1 VLAPRRRP
9 MLQSAIASCGDRPM
23 PTPRLPRRTVSATLA
38 VSAALFAAGARPPP
52 GSSVQAGPPPQ
63 VDLLAGQ
70 FLVAAP
76 EMRDPRFFHT
86 VILMVQHDPRGAL
99 GIVINRPVGE
109 RPLAALL
116 EALGDSGSHVAG
128 EVQVFA
134 GGPVEPG
141 VGFVVHSAEYT
152 RSGTISVD
160 GRVAVTSSLEV
171 LRDLGQ
177 GRGPQ
182 KSLVAFGY
190 AGWRAGQLEDE
201 LAQGAWFTEPEDPG
215 LVFDEDRV
223 KVWDE
228 AMKKRTYPL

>member
-1 VLAPRRRP
+1 MGDQPMPATPPGRRRFVTA
-9 MLQSAIASCGDRPM
+9 LLTGASV
-23 PTPRLPRRTVSATLA
+23 LTL
-38 VSAALFAAGARPPP
+38 GARPSP
-52 GSSVQAGPPPQ
+52 GSSVQAGPPPSA
-63 VDLLAGQ
+63 DSLAGQ
-70 FLVAAP
+70 FLVATP

-86 VILMVQHDPRGAL
+86 VILMVQHDQRGAL
-99 GIVINRPVGE
+99 GIVINRPVGL

-116 EALGDSGSHVAG
+116 EALGDSGSPVAG
-128 EVQVFA
+128 EVQLFA

-141 VGFVVHSAEYT
+141 VGFVVHSAEYS
-152 RSGTISVD
+152 RRGTISVD

-201 LAQGAWFTEPEDPG
+201 LAQNAWFTEPEDPK
-215 LVFDEDRV
+215 LVFDEDRG
-223 KVWDE
+223 KLWDE

>member
-1 VLAPRRRP
+1 MPAAPFGRRRF
-9 MLQSAIASCGDRPM
+9 I
-23 PTPRLPRRTVSATLA
+23 ATLLTG
-38 VSAALFAAGARPPP
+38 AAIFTIGARPPP
-52 GSSVQAGPPPQ
+52 GSSVQVGPPSNANT
-63 VDLLAGQ
+63 LAGQ

-86 VILMVQHDPRGAL
+86 VILMVQHDQRGAL

-109 RPLAALL
+109 RPIAALL
-116 EALGDSGSHVAG
+116 EALGDSGSKVAG
-128 EVQVFA
+128 EVQVFV
-134 GGPVEPG
+134 GGPVDPG
-141 VGFVVHSAEYT
+141 VGFIVHSAEYT
-152 RSGTISVD
+152 RRGTISVD
-160 GRVAVTSSLEV
+160 GHVAVTSSLEV

-201 LAQGAWFTEPEDPG
+201 LAQGAWFTEPEDPK
-215 LVFDEDRV
+215 LVFDEDRG
-223 KVWDE
+223 KLWDE